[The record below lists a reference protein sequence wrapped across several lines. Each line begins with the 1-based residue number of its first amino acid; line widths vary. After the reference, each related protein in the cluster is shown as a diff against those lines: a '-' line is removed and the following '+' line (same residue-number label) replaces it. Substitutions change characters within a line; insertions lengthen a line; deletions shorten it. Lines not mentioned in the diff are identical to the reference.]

1 MSDQPQAHPPVQS
14 GLSIYRRLLSYLKPH
29 RKVFVVAILG
39 MVAMAATEAGF
50 AYLMKPIMD
59 SGFVEHDPVS
69 VRMIPLYLITLF
81 IIRGLAS
88 YASSFGMQWVGRG
101 VIADMRA
108 QLFSHY
114 LQLPAGYFDQRNS
127 GDLISVITFNIEQV
141 AIAITNAIT
150 ILVRDSLTALALLGL
165 MFYHSGLLTLTV
177 LLIGPVVGLVIF
189 RISRRYRK
197 ISKNVQQSMGT
208 VTHITQE
215 VIDGQRVVKTFG
227 GHDYERQRFDS
238 VNQNNR
244 QQYLK
249 MTSTQSISVSF
260 IQFLA
265 ATVLAAI
272 IYMAT
277 RDEASSIATPGA
289 FISFIT
295 AMILLMPTLKRLTT
309 VNQSLQRGITAAESV
324 FEILDTELEP
334 DTGTKQ
340 LDSVRGA
347 VQYQHI
353 DFTYAGSHERVL
365 KDISF
370 EMSAGETVA
379 IVGRSGSGKSTLV
392 NLLPRFY
399 DATKGKI
406 LLDGQDVRDYS
417 LTGLR
422 EQIALVSQHVTL
434 FNDTVARNI
443 AYGQL
448 EQVDESRIRAAAEA
462 AHAMEFINELPD
474 GIHTLV
480 GEDGLNLSGGQRQRL
495 AIARALLK
503 NAPILI
509 LDEATSAL
517 DTESE
522 RLVQQGL
529 EELMENRTTLVIAH
543 RLSTVEKA
551 DRILV
556 MDNGQLVE
564 SGTHTELMEKN
575 RHYAALYRIQ
585 FKDD

>member
-1 MSDQPQAHPPVQS
+1 MSDQPQAHLPEPS
-14 GLSIYRRLLSYLKPH
+14 GLSIYKRLLSYVKPH
-29 RKVFVVAILG
+29 RKVFLVAILG
-39 MVAMAATEAGF
+39 MVVLAATEAGF

-59 SGFVEHDPVS
+59 SGFVDHDPVS
-69 VRMIPLYLITLF
+69 VRMIPLYLIALF
-81 IIRGLAS
+81 LLRGLAS

-127 GDLISVITFNIEQV
+127 GDLISVIIFNIEQV

-165 MFYHSGLLTLTV
+165 MFYHSGPLTLLV
-177 LLIGPVVGLVIF
+177 LLLGPVIGLVIS

-197 ISKNVQQSMGT
+197 ISKNVQHTMAS

-227 GHDYERQRFDS
+227 GYDYERQRFDS

-249 MTSTQSISVSF
+249 MTSTQSISVSI
-260 IQFLA
+260 IQLLA
-265 ATVLAAI
+265 AVVLAAI

-277 RDEASSIATPGA
+277 RDEASAIATPGA

-295 AMILLMPTLKRLTT
+295 AMLLLMPTLKRLTT
-309 VNQSLQRGITAAESV
+309 VNEALQRGITAAESV
-324 FEILDTELEP
+324 FEILDNEP
-334 DTGTKQ
+334 ETDKGSKQ
-340 LDSVRGA
+340 MDRARGE
-347 VQYQHI
+347 VQYQNI
-353 DFTYAGSHERVL
+353 DFAYAGNHEHVL
-365 KDISF
+365 KDINF
-370 EMSAGETVA
+370 KIAAGETLA

-399 DATKGKI
+399 DASEGKVLI
-406 LLDGQDVRDYS
+406 DGHDVRDYS
-417 LTGLR
+417 LSGLR

-448 EQVDESRIRAAAEA
+448 EQVDESRIIAAAEA
-462 AHAMEFINELPD
+462 AHAMEFIRELPD

-529 EELMENRTTLVIAH
+529 EQLMENRTTLVIAH

-556 MDNGQLVE
+556 LDNGQLVE
-564 SGTHTELMEKN
+564 SGTHTELLEKN
-575 RHYAALYRIQ
+575 GHYAALYRMQ
-585 FKDD
+585 FQDD

>member
-1 MSDQPQAHPPVQS
+1 MSDQQQTQPPVTT
-14 GLSIYRRLLSYLKPH
+14 GLSIYRRLLSYVKPY
-29 RKVFVVAILG
+29 RTVFAIAALG
-39 MVAMAATEAGF
+39 MAVMAVTEASF
-50 AYLMKPIMD
+50 AFLMKPILD
-59 SGFVEHDPVS
+59 KGFVDHDPVS
-69 VRMIPLYLITLF
+69 VRMIPLYLMGLF
-81 IIRGLAS
+81 ILRGLAS
-88 YASSFGMQWVGRG
+88 YASSYGMQWVGRG

-108 QLFSHY
+108 QLFGHY
-114 LQLPAGYFDQRNS
+114 LQLPAGYFDRRNS
-127 GDLISVITFNIEQV
+127 GDMISIITFNIEQV
-141 AIAITNAIT
+141 AIAITNAVT
-150 ILVRDSLTALALLGL
+150 ILVRDSLTALALLGVML
-165 MFYHSGLLTLTV
+165 YHSGPLTLLV
-177 LLIGPVVGLVIF
+177 LLIGPVVGLVIS

-197 ISKNVQQSMGT
+197 ISKNVQNSMGT

-215 VIDGQRVVKTFG
+215 IIDGQRVVKTFG
-227 GHDYERQRFDS
+227 GHEYERHRFDD
-238 VNQNNR
+238 VNQHNR

-249 MTSTQSISVSF
+249 MTSTESISVSF

-265 ATVLAAI
+265 ASALAAI
-272 IYMAT
+272 VYMAT

-309 VNQSLQRGITAAESV
+309 INVSLQRGITAAESV
-324 FEILDTELEP
+324 FAILDTELES
-334 DTGTKQ
+334 DTGSRQPQRVK
-340 LDSVRGA
+340 GA
-347 VQYQHI
+347 VQYQNI
-353 DFTYAGSHERVL
+353 NFSYTGSRERVL
-365 KDISF
+365 KNISF
-370 EMSAGETVA
+370 EIAAGETLA

-399 DATKGKI
+399 GATEGSI
-406 LLDGQDVRDYS
+406 LLDGHDICDYS
-417 LTGLR
+417 LSGLR

-448 EQVDESRIRAAAEA
+448 EQVDESRIIAAARA
-462 AHAMEFINELPD
+462 AHAMEFIDELPE

-556 MDNGQLVE
+556 LDGGQLVE
-564 SGTHTELMEKN
+564 SGTHAELLEKN
-575 RHYAALYRIQ
+575 GHYAALYRMQ
-585 FKDD
+585 FQDA

>member
-1 MSDQPQAHPPVQS
+1 MSDQPPVHPPVQS
-14 GLSIYRRLLSYLKPH
+14 GLSIYRRLLSYVKPH
-29 RKVFVVAILG
+29 RKVFLISLLG
-39 MVAMAATEAGF
+39 MVVLAGTEAGF

-59 SGFVEHDPVS
+59 SGFVNHDPVS
-69 VRMIPLYLITLF
+69 VRTIPLYLIALF
-81 IIRGLAS
+81 LLRGLAS

-177 LLIGPVVGLVIF
+177 LLIGPIVGLVIYK
-189 RISRRYRK
+189 ISHRYRK
-197 ISKNVQQSMGT
+197 ISKNVQHSMGT

-227 GHDYERQRFDS
+227 GHDYERHRFDE

-260 IQFLA
+260 VQFLA

-295 AMILLMPTLKRLTT
+295 AMLLLMPTLKRLTT

-324 FEILDTELEP
+324 FEILDTDPEP
-334 DTGTKQ
+334 DKGTKQ
-340 LDSVRGA
+340 LGRVRGV
-347 VQYQHI
+347 VQYQNI
-353 DFTYAGSHERVL
+353 DFTYSGSHERVL
-365 KDISF
+365 KDICF
-370 EMSAGETVA
+370 KMSAGETVA

-399 DATKGKI
+399 DSTKGKI
-406 LLDGQDVRDYS
+406 LVDGHNIHDYS
-417 LTGLR
+417 LFDLR
-422 EQIALVSQHVTL
+422 EQISLVSQHVTL

-443 AYGQL
+443 DYGQL
-448 EQVDESRIRAAAEA
+448 EQTDESRIIAAAEA
-462 AHAMEFINELPD
+462 AHAMEFIRELPD

-556 MDNGQLVE
+556 LDSGQLVE
-564 SGTHTELMEKN
+564 SGTHTELLEKN
-575 RHYAALYRIQ
+575 GHYAALYRMQ
-585 FKDD
+585 FQDD